1 MNDFADLR
9 ESIRNNNWS
18 EPDIKTVP
26 DKPRRDAV
34 ATFRLLTGH
43 DCLGEHLHRIGIDHP
58 QCQLCGSGA
67 PMNREHLHCWQN
79 PDEEVNFFKDTLFPE
94 IRKQYSDAEIDCE
107 KSDLNKINL
116 RLSLV
121 DADDAEKLKNNVSK
135 ITNSNWII
143 YRTQGNFQR
152 KSEWLLL
159 DRQTLITRQNNTNNF
174 CEATI
179 RILKDVVLCRT
190 KAYNIV
196 ALTDFCIS
204 VWNSYLKQ
212 KLMAFAYSRRG
223 EVVLLYN
230 NLNKKTQSLSEE
242 NLKEESEHLYTV
254 KSADGKNIYTVN
266 VEHGVCTCEAG
277 ASGAFC
283 KHQFF
288 VMKTKGMSLPNA
300 PPISANDRYRLAKL
314 ALGAKSPDPIRKILI
329 LLVSKTSPVRKKN
342 NEVLKELE
350 RLADMMSTN
359 NNENAA
365 TAALSILKRIK
376 KPDDFQTLCV
386 LPNLRAKRLK
396 KIGVQSTS
404 ISRRRLGLTK
414 SKKRV
419 PSGRPSRILKRGI

>member
-1 MNDFADLR
+1 MTDDSSAEKAAL
-9 ESIRNNNWS
+9 
-18 EPDIKTVP
+18 KTVWP
-26 DKPRRDAV
+26 ESVQLLCHFHVAQAEWRWLFANGSKIPQQERPRLMRLFQAVMYANTVDKLETAV
-34 ATFRLLTGH
+34 STLL
-43 DCLGEHLHRIGIDHP
+43 
-58 QCQLCGSGA
+58 Q
-67 PMNREHLHCWQN
+67 
-79 PDEEVNFFKDTLFPE
+79 EEAVYPNFVKRFKNFFT
-94 IRKQYSDAEIDCE
+94 
-107 KSDLNKINL
+107 
-116 RLSLV
+116 
-121 DADDAEKLKNNVSK
+121 
-135 ITNSNWII
+135 
-143 YRTQGNFQR
+143 R

-314 ALGAKSPDPIRKILI
+314 ALGAKSPDP
-329 LLVSKTSPVRKKN
+329 S
-342 NEVLKELE
+342 
-350 RLADMMSTN
+350 
-359 NNENAA
+359 
-365 TAALSILKRIK
+365 
-376 KPDDFQTLCV
+376 FF
-386 LPNLRAKRLK
+386 
-396 KIGVQSTS
+396 
-404 ISRRRLGLTK
+404 
-414 SKKRV
+414 
-419 PSGRPSRILKRGI
+419 